1 MPIGCQA
8 YTQRRQHTRQQ
19 EIIRDTEQ
27 NSACASADLHAG
39 MSMGRNEYGIV
50 RQKLGLP
57 TVKLR
62 LAAAAMDENILPVGI
77 AGKDKGAAAFI
88 QRTFYRFDP
97 YIEPIGN
104 RRAPLPVHATPSRSE
119 EHTSELQSL
128 MRISYAV
135 FCLKKKNY
143 NKHIE

>member
-1 MPIGCQA
+1 
-8 YTQRRQHTRQQ
+8 
-19 EIIRDTEQ
+19 
-27 NSACASADLHAG
+27 
-39 MSMGRNEYGIV
+39 MGRNEYGIA

-88 QRTFYRFDP
+88 QRTFYRFDQ

-104 RRAPLPVHATPSRSE
+104 RRAPLPVHDPPSSF
-119 EHTSELQSL
+119 HPN
-128 MRISYAV
+128 V
-135 FCLKKKNY
+135 PPFCPYVHSPPINQKCNIPTQKKN
-143 NKHIE
+143 

>member
-27 NSACASADLHAG
+27 NSACASAELHAG
-39 MSMGRNEYGIV
+39 MSMGRNEYGIA

-62 LAAAAMDENILPVGI
+62 LAAAAMDENILPVG
-77 AGKDKGAAAFI
+77 
-88 QRTFYRFDP
+88 
-97 YIEPIGN
+97 
-104 RRAPLPVHATPSRSE
+104 RSE

-135 FCLKKKNY
+135 FCLKKKKNH
-143 NKHIE
+143 KTKQ

>member
-1 MPIGCQA
+1 
-8 YTQRRQHTRQQ
+8 
-19 EIIRDTEQ
+19 
-27 NSACASADLHAG
+27 
-39 MSMGRNEYGIV
+39 MSMGRNEYGIA
-50 RQKLGLP
+50 RQRLGLP

-119 EHTSELQSL
+119 ERRVGKEWVSTCRFRWSP
-128 MRISYAV
+128 YT
-135 FCLKKKNY
+135 KKK
-143 NKHIE
+143 K

>member
-27 NSACASADLHAG
+27 NSACASAELHAG
-39 MSMGRNEYGIV
+39 MSMGRNEYGIA

-62 LAAAAMDENILPVGI
+62 LAAAAM
-77 AGKDKGAAAFI
+77 K
-88 QRTFYRFDP
+88 
-97 YIEPIGN
+97 
-104 RRAPLPVHATPSRSE
+104 SE

-128 MRISYAV
+128 MRTSYAV
-135 FCLKKKNY
+135 YRLHKKKQESEQASQNH
-143 NKHIE
+143 KTVA

>member
-27 NSACASADLHAG
+27 NSACASAELHAG
-39 MSMGRNEYGIV
+39 MSMGRNEYGIA

-88 QRTFYRFDP
+88 QRTFYRF
-97 YIEPIGN
+97 
-104 RRAPLPVHATPSRSE
+104 RSE

-135 FCLKKKNY
+135 
-143 NKHIE
+143 